1 MIKAQSE
8 AEEFIFW
15 GDVVIFGEMIT
26 KGKIKG
32 DNDFHFNA
40 VIELLGATL
49 QELGVT
55 GELIQ
60 EVGAI
65 GKSARNNVLN

>member
-1 MIKAQSE
+1 MGADLSSGGEGIWLLIKDQSE

-15 GDVVIFGEMIT
+15 GDVVIFGEIIT

-32 DNDFHFNA
+32 ANDFHFNA

-49 QELGVT
+49 QELGVV
-55 GELIQ
+55 GELI
-60 EVGAI
+60 
-65 GKSARNNVLN
+65 